1 MALLPANQAAVHVS
15 APFRPNRR
23 GGAVV
28 VSARVGHN
36 PPVAKHFLDGTELTP
51 GDLAAILDRAA
62 ELKAARATGGGM
74 SDLLGGRTV
83 ALVFERPSTRTRMS
97 AEIAVHEL
105 GGHPMV
111 LSGDAMQLSRGES
124 VRDTALV
131 IGRMAYAIGI
141 RTGAHANVE
150 GLAEHSGVP
159 VFNLLSEAHHPCQAL
174 ADLLTLRERFG
185 DLDGLRLAYVGDGN
199 NVTASLMILGA
210 MAGVTVSVAT
220 PDGYAPKPD
229 AVQQAAATAHG
240 AGAVEW
246 STDPEVAAADADAVY
261 TDVWVSMG
269 DEDSARRKVD
279 LEPYQLNERL
289 LSIAKPAAIALH
301 CLPAHVGEEITEG
314 ALYGERSAIFDQAE
328 NRLHVQKALLEHL
341 LG

>member
-1 MALLPANQAAVHVS
+1 M
-15 APFRPNRR
+15 
-23 GGAVV
+23 
-28 VSARVGHN
+28 
-36 PPVAKHFLDGTELTP
+36 AKHFLDGTELSP
-51 GDLAAILDRAA
+51 DDLAAILDRAA
-62 ELKAARATGGGM
+62 ELKAARAAGEGV
-74 SDLLGGRTV
+74 SNLLGGRTV

-97 AEIAVHEL
+97 SEIAVHEL

-124 VRDTALV
+124 IRDTALV
-131 IGRMAYAIGI
+131 MGRMAHAIGI

-150 GLAEHSGVP
+150 GLAEYSGVP

-185 DLDGLRLAYVGDGN
+185 ELAGLRLAYVGDGN

-210 MAGVTVSVAT
+210 MAGVTVAVAT
-220 PDGYAPKPD
+220 PDGYAPKPE
-229 AVQQAAATAHG
+229 
-240 AGAVEW
+240 AVELAD
-246 STDPEVAAADADAVY
+246 SVATSGGGVELTVDPEQASAEADAVY

-269 DEDSARRKVD
+269 DEDSARRKLD
-279 LEPYQLNERL
+279 LEPYQLNAKL
-289 LSIAKPAAIALH
+289 MSVAKPAAIALH
-301 CLPAHVGEEITEG
+301 CLPAHVGEEITEE
-314 ALYGERSAIFDQAE
+314 ALYGEQSAIFDQAE